1 MKLIKIAICIALLS
15 TWSLS
20 FADTASKKEAE
31 KLLNTLG
38 LKEASDQALDRIIDI
53 QLKQIPERPLY
64 KKLIKRFITKH
75 MSYESLKPDMIKIY
89 SEAFTTSELRELN
102 KFYATDIGQKT
113 IEKMPVLLIKSAQ
126 LSTDRFLEN
135 IDEFQSMIELIMKTE
150 SERTKNP

>member
-53 QLKQIPERPLY
+53 QLKQIPERH
-64 KKLIKRFITKH
+64 R
-75 MSYESLKPDMIKIY
+75 
-89 SEAFTTSELRELN
+89 
-102 KFYATDIGQKT
+102 
-113 IEKMPVLLIKSAQ
+113 
-126 LSTDRFLEN
+126 
-135 IDEFQSMIELIMKTE
+135 
-150 SERTKNP
+150 